1 MRKFTIKEI
10 NINCI
15 KKTIVELHDY
25 VKLKTLYINLEMI
38 FKKNKYRLYIYK
50 NTHSNDY
57 F

>member
-15 KKTIVELHDY
+15 EKIIVKSHDY
-25 VKLKTLYINLEMI
+25 VKLKTLYIDLNMT

-50 NTHSNDY
+50 NTHSND
-57 F
+57 